1 MIGTVATAAKI
12 TDPSRNR
19 CNLVLENRRVSEL
32 TIFRDLCF
40 VGSSAGGLL
49 TARSSRS
56 REHCGCWLSPL
67 HRTNHI
73 LYDFFRDTSCGFF
86 ETRLYNVTPIH
97 FTSPMTTASRGQG
110 AGSQAG

>member
-32 TIFRDLCF
+32 TIFLDSCF

-56 REHCGCWLSPL
+56 RKRCGCWLSPL
-67 HRTNHI
+67 YRTNHTFMI
-73 LYDFFRDTSCGFF
+73 FS
-86 ETRLYNVTPIH
+86 
-97 FTSPMTTASRGQG
+97 
-110 AGSQAG
+110 